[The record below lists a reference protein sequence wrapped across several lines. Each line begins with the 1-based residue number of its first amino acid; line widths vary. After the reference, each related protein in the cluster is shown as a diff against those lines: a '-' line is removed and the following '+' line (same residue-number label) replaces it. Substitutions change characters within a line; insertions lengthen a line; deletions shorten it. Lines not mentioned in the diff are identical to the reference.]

1 MAERKSTGRKKGSY
15 SFVMVLMSELRKQVS
30 DTDVIV
36 ISNKW
41 AKSIGIEGQPV
52 KTVAGSSMMVP
63 VATMNKPQLPLPR
76 RRQGESKKL
85 DTVVVKTDNEEP
97 DTLQIDV
104 QDW

>member
-15 SFVMVLMSELRKQVS
+15 SFVMVLMSELKKQVS
-30 DTDVIV
+30 DTDVVV

-63 VATMNKPQLPLPR
+63 VATTNNTVVA
-76 RRQGESKKL
+76 KKL

>member
-15 SFVMVLMSELRKQVS
+15 SFVMVLMSELKKQVR
-30 DTDVIV
+30 DTDVVV

-63 VATMNKPQLPLPR
+63 VAMTNNIVEP
-76 RRQGESKKL
+76 KKL

>member
-15 SFVMVLMSELRKQVS
+15 SFVMVLMSELKKQVS
-30 DTDVIV
+30 DTDVVV

-63 VATMNKPQLPLPR
+63 VATMNNAV
-76 RRQGESKKL
+76 ETKKL

>member
-1 MAERKSTGRKKGSY
+1 
-15 SFVMVLMSELRKQVS
+15 MVLMSDLKKQVS
-30 DTDVIV
+30 DTDVVI

-52 KTVAGSSMMVP
+52 KTVAGSSMMIP
-63 VATMNKPQLPLPR
+63 VAMTSVV
-76 RRQGESKKL
+76 ETKKL
-85 DTVVVKTDNEEP
+85 DTVKVKTDNEES

>member
-15 SFVMVLMSELRKQVS
+15 SFVMVLMSELKKQVS
-30 DTDVIV
+30 DTDVVV

-41 AKSIGIEGQPV
+41 ANSIGIQGQPV

-63 VATMNKPQLPLPR
+63 VATMNNVV
-76 RRQGESKKL
+76 ETKKL
-85 DTVVVKTDNEEP
+85 DTVVVKTDNGEP

>member
-15 SFVMVLMSELRKQVS
+15 SFVMILMSELKKQVS
-30 DTDVIV
+30 DTDVVV

-63 VATMNKPQLPLPR
+63 VATMNNAV
-76 RRQGESKKL
+76 ETKKL

>member
-15 SFVMVLMSELRKQVS
+15 SFVMVLMSELKKQVS
-30 DTDVIV
+30 DTDVVV

-41 AKSIGIEGQPV
+41 ANSIGIQGQPV

-63 VATMNKPQLPLPR
+63 VAMTNNVV
-76 RRQGESKKL
+76 ETKKL
-85 DTVVVKTDNEEP
+85 DTVVVKTDNGEP

>member
-15 SFVMVLMSELRKQVS
+15 SFVMVLMSELKKQVS
-30 DTDVIV
+30 DTDVVV

-41 AKSIGIEGQPV
+41 ANSIGIQGQPV
-52 KTVAGSSMMVP
+52 KTVAGSSMMIP
-63 VATMNKPQLPLPR
+63 VATTTKPV
-76 RRQGESKKL
+76 ESKKL
-85 DTVVVKTDNEEP
+85 DTVVVKTDNGEP